1 MEEIEK
7 LHEVVVKQGLY
18 TKSLDEFKQKYSDK
32 ESIDKLYSVVSEK
45 GLYTKEKDNFY
56 DKYFPSQ
63 KKNQV
68 GNGDS
73 TTKETPS
80 VSYSKIQPVT
90 SLGGEKIPTVK
101 ASDTSTGVKK
111 FRLPQESELGDMQQL
126 GVSPKTSDVNKRKSV
141 IPKGGLYDLAPNMK
155 EQKPKVEVKKYKSKF
170 ELPGEKT
177 KISPEKIAKAE
188 SLYNYV
194 EGKKVVPEDIK
205 NKKIAEI
212 ESTIENEDLNIE
224 YPYLGNSTLNPNVTE
239 DWNPETGTMTPVQKD
254 NFVNDLF
261 KEEKLKELDIN
272 PADFDGFLNAK
283 GYKEEFL
290 KKERAGLFEG
300 EGSDISGGYDI
311 QLAKEAQK
319 LRLLNLYMADR
330 DSRVNKMMKSSL
342 NLDNLKTNQ
351 NNKYN
356 PITVFDSKKI
366 ENYIETETPTYYKKA
381 MEQKALDAKVYEE
394 SSKDNSWYYDTG
406 IALKRGAVGAAEG
419 FIDRINQVT
428 TTTLNSVGLDS
439 AADEMRLLN
448 EERILSRP
456 TMKNVS
462 YVSGKSISKNGV
474 NYIVDSEGNIYDAD
488 RKLNVNSVVN
498 PFLAKEILNDS
509 KKGEDSFI
517 FSPMGASEQLS
528 TVMGDMIVQFA
539 MQRLVGFTGNIAK
552 VPLITKGTASA
563 IIAQSALGYSSGYEN
578 TYKAAIDAGISE
590 KEARMLST
598 DGAQRMAILYGVTA
612 PISTQEKAVSAIFGA
627 DKKALIDK
635 AIKEYVKSGTKG
647 FVSTMKTGLSTMTK
661 EGVKETFQ
669 EEIQQSGEMLVN
681 SKINK
686 QAKQKLLKDY
696 MTVDDFINT
705 GILSFGAGNL
715 MASVHSFSKA
725 DKLSLLKQMTNNEDL
740 FVSQVPD
747 LVSNNVMTQSQADE
761 LKNDLHVYKN
771 QSRKIPSDLST
782 EVAMDV
788 MRDLQDV
795 QDLEG
800 KKKTLDPS
808 FHEDIDA
815 KIEEKRAKI
824 KENLSKSKLYE
835 EARRKERSDREAA
848 NKEKPTGDQAVSE
861 YTQPTGEGEKGVRG
875 VQEKVD
881 RIYYY
886 NTDPERGAVEA
897 KPKVLPEGYS
907 TATPISNG
915 FELDAWKKQK
925 AYDVI
930 ETKVKTG
937 LGVSESY
944 SDIESVPEF
953 MKPLAKPGAKGETTV
968 NGKTK
973 QTQRYSVIAT
983 AEELQD
989 AYDNFYGKEEQVT
1002 PTEADSAK
1010 KIESLR
1016 QDEQQELLDAIPNA
1030 SNALTDGKVDK
1041 DKLTTPEDKA
1051 KFDEIYDKYD
1061 KLITPLLEVTKP
1073 TEAKGTP
1080 DVVSEP
1086 ISLTPAKEDVVSEP
1100 IDLNVERRVGTD
1112 EEGNF
1117 TIAGVKYKYVKS
1129 LKDSKGN
1136 KVIHLKDSNGKIK
1149 KVTGQDADEITRI
1162 QAEKR
1167 AKAEA
1172 KVTEESD
1179 LSEEEFDAI
1188 LKDIEFNEREY
1199 GLKSNVNKK
1208 MFYGDQ
1214 PGILKIENGVKY
1226 VFEADNGVTHELGSV
1241 EDNEGKSIQDYGIF
1255 KDYDSANKAE
1265 PSIAEKR
1272 RAEKEA
1278 KRKEQEDAFQA
1289 EKEKIEA
1296 EAEKEAEKKRKAVEK
1311 LSETDLRK
1319 LKKGTVTLSSGE
1331 KVSVSETTLKDGS
1344 KSYKATTTTSDGKSI
1359 SVIDSKKIK
1368 EAVGRF
1374 EANRNKL
1381 VEKTNKAKVELDK
1394 SIETEKEDRIY
1405 KALTKLINATDTRGK
1420 MYSGALPLIII
1431 NNATKIVRAS
1441 YVASK
1446 NMAAALKQGYD
1457 YVVGQGYNI
1466 TEAEFKKQ
1474 LLTAK
1479 QTQKEPTAKEPTTKE
1494 PTTTK
1499 KTTPSERAKT
1509 KVKEVKAKLAESE
1522 TEVKDLKG
1530 QVRDVFKAAVEAVR
1544 QAKANARTDAKAYSD
1559 FVAMKQAALADYLA
1573 KNLSGKITAKEAASI
1588 IKSVSK
1594 ASDEAI
1600 EKVNKLIDKVAKRT
1614 EREAKNE
1621 LKKSIKENLK
1631 EGKITSGEGVK
1642 NIKVTLS
1649 AKRYLLDARKIDLE
1663 SMDLDQLAQLDRD
1676 IADVLA
1682 TGVAT
1687 RKAMNEVIKRRR
1699 RDIEAE
1705 AIVRYE
1711 RKFKQGVESDNIDM
1725 YETLKAKNIVI
1736 LEDGTVF
1743 FPEDY
1748 KQTEF
1753 MPPQKGTV
1761 ISENAT
1767 KQQANKSFLDK
1778 SGFPAVAKYV
1788 YSKLGEIPK
1797 YHFSL
1802 TYRFYDLLS
1811 DTESQDF
1818 FNKNVFDKLEKFR
1831 NRVDN
1836 RATNYSKSLNDKIYG
1851 TQPVNKK
1858 LSTLFKSNLFKTA
1871 RVFAKKEGLSIGG
1884 VTLVKKGVTENIEFG
1899 QTDLVLEERTGK
1911 KENILKGATNS
1922 EVINLYNSLR
1932 DYKFLTKTFMKGGR
1946 FDLNDA
1952 LKVINYV
1959 NQNPELRRRAEALVD
1974 TYAEIAVDL
1983 SAKMD
1988 EIGKNLNV
1996 GEYLTEDEYRASSL
2010 AKNNGDQAIANA
2022 QTAQYMSILRAFY
2035 GNNIPKIIPYVPIS
2049 AEKVSSESSTGSEI
2063 LDGNGFYNPSLA
2075 FPNLLERKGGGN
2087 LVLKS
2092 YQESFDEYT
2101 KNVSRFIEGN
2111 DLLSDF
2117 TAMFNGDHSK
2127 KILTQQFGEQ
2137 WVKKAND
2144 GLVETILE
2152 NDRSLNSPMSKFISL
2167 GAVNVL
2173 LFNPTSATS
2182 QLSSAPGFLASLNE
2196 AERKEYFKIMKDSNK
2211 RKEYQSK
2218 ILNSNYIANR
2228 ANMSNHEY
2236 DAAMLKRLST
2246 EGGMFSFGGLVGDF
2260 ISDAMILT
2268 SLSDAASIVYG
2279 GSGLFGVKYEAKLKE
2294 YLKTMNRADASKKAE
2309 EEAMLDLASAS
2320 EKTQQSS
2327 QVAFVSEFRRNPVLR
2342 ALGATA
2348 FASSSLQA
2356 GEMAIKSFRDLKNG
2370 RGDKKENIKKVL
2382 YFGTLAP
2389 TIFTLTAALIRGAF
2403 DDDDDPLVK
2412 IANDALNTSLEQLTT
2427 VGKVVAMVKDYYLE
2441 QYAPEAVGLRMKYN
2455 TDDND
2460 LIVKYGSDFSPGL
2473 GVKVR
2478 DIKAAIDSKG
2488 KRTIVERGA
2497 AGVQAAT
2504 NIPLKR
2510 MVDIGT
2516 NWTIAFNSEY
2526 ANMVRLK
2533 GLFLQI
2539 PESERFKHREH
2550 IESIKKQAD
2559 DLVRLSPEQS
2569 IVASKI
2575 KDPIE
2580 KKRFVDDALLERKFK
2595 FINYRLNE
2603 WFKDGY
2609 SDSKNAERMQQQDNN
2624 AIEDITENYL
2634 RDYVDATLS
2643 KDKKAVIES
2652 LDKLL
2657 GRIDY
2662 YEKNNSSAHAAI
2674 VNKLDS
2680 KITEILKEDIEYF
2693 ASVKKFSSGKPRA
2706 VAIYSKIGAML
2717 TEDFES
2723 PGTLGMIRV
2732 LDSEGL
2738 LDDSTVKEYYKYV
2751 QEKKREA
2758 K

>member
-1 MEEIEK
+1 MSEDSNYIDPEYRNK
-7 LHEVVVKQGLY
+7 VYLTL
-18 TKSLDEFKQKYSDK
+18 K
-32 ESIDKLYSVVSEK
+32 ESVSGFNKTPKQFEDALKSKEYVGRVFETLKESVN
-45 GLYTKEKDNFY
+45 GFNKDISTFESLVYEN
-56 DKYFPSQ
+56 PIQ

-73 TTKETPS
+73 TVKETPS
-80 VSYSKIQPVT
+80 VSSSKIQPVT
-90 SLGGEKIPTVK
+90 SLGGEKIPTAK
-101 ASDTSTGVKK
+101 ASATSTGVKITPFK
-111 FRLPQESELGDMQQL
+111 GFSKEEMTQMKKPESVIKQEEKQPLKSVKKAPLYAKQLKLQRELSTAVVTPENLNEIQQKTDELAKIKSESLKANKKEPDFVDSLVSNLDVGLFSISKAAVKDAPEFAFDLVTTIGAKAADVLGDDTLKAM
-126 GVSPKTSDVNKRKSV
+126 T
-141 IPKGGLYDLAPNMK
+141 
-155 EQKPKVEVKKYKSKF
+155 KYKSDDVAKILGFRNLPAEELQRQIDVANNKIQEYNNNNGGDAITAISNGNYLGASKIIAGSTVQSLPLVLAAMTTGGGALPTIFATSASMEYGELKKNAPEMSDEVKLGSAIGVGIF
-170 ELPGEKT
+170 EGFLGKLFSGASGLAVKRILADKGVEEGSKIVKRGIISSLSNVVGKNPVVGLVGEMGEEG
-177 KISPEKIAKAE
+177 S
-188 SLYNYV
+188 V
-194 EGKKVVPEDIK
+194 EFGNQTIQILNGTRKDYDIK
-205 NKKIAEI
+205 GIGNAAVSSSGIGLT
-212 ESTIENEDLNIE
+212 STTAV
-224 YPYLGNSTLNPNVTE
+224 YG
-239 DWNPETGTMTPVQKD
+239 
-254 NFVNDLF
+254 
-261 KEEKLKELDIN
+261 
-272 PADFDGFLNAK
+272 AK
-283 GYKEEFL
+283 GYMK
-290 KKERAGLFEG
+290 
-300 EGSDISGGYDI
+300 I
-311 QLAKEAQK
+311 
-319 LRLLNLYMADR
+319 AD
-330 DSRVNKMMKSSL
+330 
-342 NLDNLKTNQ
+342 
-351 NNKYN
+351 
-356 PITVFDSKKI
+356 
-366 ENYIETETPTYYKKA
+366 YKKA
-381 MEQKALDAKVYEE
+381 KNVNKEIDKSINELSNPILTDTDKQTLSNRIDRLSEENRNIVKQSLDNIKSLPTPVKNEVYDINNNLEDL
-394 SSKDNSWYYDTG
+394 KIRTLDIQDNSAMSQETKETLLSEIKREANDLVDRRSKIIDGTYIYDDFNK
-406 IALKRGAVGAAEG
+406 LSDSEK
-419 FIDRINQVT
+419 IDRKDKAGI
-428 TTTLNSVGLDS
+428 
-439 AADEMRLLN
+439 ELLN
-448 EERILSRP
+448 EAKAKGAE
-456 TMKNVS
+456 KVS
-462 YVSGKSISKNGV
+462 F
-474 NYIVDSEGNIYDAD
+474 DDA
-488 RKLNVNSVVN
+488 
-498 PFLAKEILNDS
+498 
-509 KKGEDSFI
+509 
-517 FSPMGASEQLS
+517 Q
-528 TVMGDMIVQFA
+528 
-539 MQRLVGFTGNIAK
+539 
-552 VPLITKGTASA
+552 ITK
-563 IIAQSALGYSSGYEN
+563 
-578 TYKAAIDAGISE
+578 
-590 KEARMLST
+590 
-598 DGAQRMAILYGVTA
+598 
-612 PISTQEKAVSAIFGA
+612 KAVEDYGN
-627 DKKALIDK
+627 
-635 AIKEYVKSGTKG
+635 ER
-647 FVSTMKTGLSTMTK
+647 
-661 EGVKETFQ
+661 
-669 EEIQQSGEMLVN
+669 
-681 SKINK
+681 K
-686 QAKQKLLKDY
+686 Q
-696 MTVDDFINT
+696 
-705 GILSFGAGNL
+705 
-715 MASVHSFSKA
+715 
-725 DKLSLLKQMTNNEDL
+725 
-740 FVSQVPD
+740 
-747 LVSNNVMTQSQADE
+747 
-761 LKNDLHVYKN
+761 
-771 QSRKIPSDLST
+771 
-782 EVAMDV
+782 
-788 MRDLQDV
+788 
-795 QDLEG
+795 
-800 KKKTLDPS
+800 
-808 FHEDIDA
+808 
-815 KIEEKRAKI
+815 
-824 KENLSKSKLYE
+824 
-835 EARRKERSDREAA
+835 RSDREAA
-848 NKEKPTGDQAVSE
+848 NQEKPTRDQAVSE
-861 YTQPTGEGEKGVRG
+861 YTQPTGEGEKGVRS
-875 VQEKVD
+875 VQEKV
-881 RIYYY
+881 
-886 NTDPERGAVEA
+886 
-897 KPKVLPEGYS
+897 
-907 TATPISNG
+907 
-915 FELDAWKKQK
+915 
-925 AYDVI
+925 
-930 ETKVKTG
+930 ET
-937 LGVSESY
+937 
-944 SDIESVPEF
+944 
-953 MKPLAKPGAKGETTV
+953 
-968 NGKTK
+968 
-973 QTQRYSVIAT
+973 
-983 AEELQD
+983 
-989 AYDNFYGKEEQVT
+989 
-1002 PTEADSAK
+1002 
-1010 KIESLR
+1010 LR

-1073 TEAKGTP
+1073 AEAKVTTTEKTIETNDFDLKLPNNKDNIIVVDTTNGFALYNSETNRPVEVLNENAGKENVGISKPYATQEEAQARIEELKTKPTEIKATP
-1080 DVVSEP
+1080 DVVSQ
-1086 ISLTPAKEDVVSEP
+1086 P
-1100 IDLNVERRVGTD
+1100 IDLTVPSKVVEAEVKPTEPTVAETPIIETPKESKARQTLVDKTKNAEAELKTVLAKNIKPKKTTVKKQPTLTEQLGITKKPAAPKSKTGKVSKDEVVPNVVVTVPDEMSIIEESKPTKSVDIVKTSDNGLLHASNFEGIPYEIEGGIGLVQGFSPFGNVVYAPYKGEYRIRTDVSSIDESSKQTMLNKDELARLKELRNNLESQESKNESESKNPFEQQGRVASSDSVPTNVRDFVKEITD
-1112 EEGNF
+1112 SLGITSNIFIITDGDFNESQ
-1117 TIAGVKYKYVKS
+1117 YKKHGLFGKLAS
-1129 LKDSKGN
+1129 IRSAILSSKDSSEWGHKRAISSANANYIYYGGNLTESQVFSVVAHEVGHIVESELFNNASPETKAKVKADYDAWFAKLNGKTVVEVNKEARDITLHDLISNNTSEFNTGSHGYISSFSEYLADNVGKWVRSSENPKTLVDKFFSNIAEEFKKIYNYVFKTGNYSKSMFEWLDEQYLSNKKQGGAVSTDASLSKMKGAGESYNPKGN
-1136 KVIHLKDSNGKIK
+1136 
-1149 KVTGQDADEITRI
+1149 
-1162 QAEKR
+1162 
-1167 AKAEA
+1167 
-1172 KVTEESD
+1172 
-1179 LSEEEFDAI
+1179 SENQSSINKAI
-1188 LKDIEFNEREY
+1188 LKY
-1199 GLKSNVNKK
+1199 AVNKIALGTYDVNAFVK
-1208 MFYGDQ
+1208 DMASN
-1214 PGILKIENGVKY
+1214 GIELTKEGADFLFDKSQKAYKTQIEKLTGVSRKPSVGQARQQKVINKSYSVGVATQKIET
-1226 VFEADNGVTHELGSV
+1226 EAQKQKAKSDIADLKDQYNAIISV
-1241 EDNEGKSIQDYGIF
+1241 INTI
-1255 KDYDSANKAE
+1255 KDADK
-1265 PSIAEKR
+1265 
-1272 RAEKEA
+1272 KEA
-1278 KRKEQEDAFQA
+1278 LQKQA
-1289 EKEKIEA
+1289 DGFKEKIA
-1296 EAEKEAEKKRKAVEK
+1296 
-1311 LSETDLRK
+1311 D
-1319 LKKGTVTLSSGE
+1319 
-1331 KVSVSETTLKDGS
+1331 
-1344 KSYKATTTTSDGKSI
+1344 I
-1359 SVIDSKKIK
+1359 
-1368 EAVGRF
+1368 
-1374 EANRNKL
+1374 
-1381 VEKTNKAKVELDK
+1381 
-1394 SIETEKEDRIY
+1394 
-1405 KALTKLINATDTRGK
+1405 
-1420 MYSGALPLIII
+1420 
-1431 NNATKIVRAS
+1431 
-1441 YVASK
+1441 
-1446 NMAAALKQGYD
+1446 
-1457 YVVGQGYNI
+1457 
-1466 TEAEFKKQ
+1466 
-1474 LLTAK
+1474 
-1479 QTQKEPTAKEPTTKE
+1479 
-1494 PTTTK
+1494 
-1499 KTTPSERAKT
+1499 
-1509 KVKEVKAKLAESE
+1509 KAKLAESE

-1588 IKSVSK
+1588 IMSVSQATDK
-1594 ASDEAI
+1594 AI
-1600 EKVNKLIDKVAKRT
+1600 EDANKLIGKVSKRT
-1614 EREAKNE
+1614 EREAKDK
-1621 LKKSIKENLK
+1621 LKESIKENLK
-1631 EGKITSGEGVK
+1631 EGKITSSKKGVK

-1663 SMDLDQLAQLDRD
+1663 SMDIDQLTQLDKD
-1676 IADVLA
+1676 IEDVLA

-1687 RKAMNEVIKRRR
+1687 RNAMNEVIKRRR

-1753 MPPQKGTV
+1753 MPPEKGTV

-1802 TYRFYDLLS
+1802 TYRFYDILS

-2063 LDGNGFYNPSLA
+2063 LDGKGFYNPSLA

-2152 NDRSLNSPMSKFISL
+2152 NDRSLNSPMAKFISL

-2294 YLKTMNRADASKKAE
+2294 YLRTMNRADASKKAE

-2412 IANDALNTSLEQLTT
+2412 VANDALNTSLEQLTT

-2504 NIPLKR
+2504 NVPLKR

-2516 NWTIAFNSEY
+2516 NFSIAFNSEY

-2550 IESIKKQAD
+2550 IESIKKQANE
-2559 DLVRLSPEQS
+2559 LVRLSPEQS

-2609 SDSKNAERMQQQDNN
+2609 SDTKNAERMQQEDDN

-2634 RDYVDATLS
+2634 RDYVDATLN
-2643 KDKKAVIES
+2643 KDDKAVVES

-2657 GRIDY
+2657 DRIDY
-2662 YEKNNSSAHAAI
+2662 YEKNNSSAYAAI
-2674 VNKLDS
+2674 DDKLDS
-2680 KITEILKEDIEYF
+2680 KITEILKEDVEYF
-2693 ASVKKFSSGKPRA
+2693 ASVKQFSKGRPRA

-2723 PGTLGMIRV
+2723 PGAIGMIRA

-2738 LDDSTVKEYYKYV
+2738 LDDSTIKEYYKYV